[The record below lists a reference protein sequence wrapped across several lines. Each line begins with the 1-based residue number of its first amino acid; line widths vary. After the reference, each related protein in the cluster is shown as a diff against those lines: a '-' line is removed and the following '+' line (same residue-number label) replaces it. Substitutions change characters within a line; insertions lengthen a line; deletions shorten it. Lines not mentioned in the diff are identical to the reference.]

1 MKNKERHKVWEAQ
14 ELVKDQRLIRIF
26 ITQGKEPF
34 SEGFKEVSWSQYFS
48 NLRIGIVLYL
58 SFKLYLASGNENCK

>member
-1 MKNKERHKVWEAQ
+1 MKDKERYKVWEAQ
-14 ELVKDQRLIRIF
+14 ELVKDLRLIRIF

-34 SEGFKEVSWSQYFS
+34 SEGFKEVYCSQYFS